1 MKGDLHVR
9 FWNSGRGSDPPVDCT
24 WIMKLRDGEKWPG
37 WKVAKKTLQESKQHD
52 PELEQVYGKL
62 LQEVYFR
69 VHGAMSAFFRRVK
82 NGETPGFP
90 RVRPR
95 HNFFTLV
102 YPAMYIQIEKGII
115 RLPTGGK
122 GKKKQYADVYA
133 RLMEEAPIGFKEVA
147 ISRDAR
153 GNYSASFPVEVEEEK
168 REEWN
173 EEKASVVA
181 FDLGMKTL
189 AVGTNDQGRV
199 YHIGGFKG
207 TRWYNKQLDKI
218 RSKRDKCKKKSRR
231 YIRLSKVYKRVSE
244 RKRNKRQDSL
254 HKASHLIAHKL
265 VERTVVV
272 GDLSQK
278 QMVTNEHKEH
288 NKYLNRAV
296 YNDWCLYTFIQM
308 LKYKCQRYGKDL
320 QIIDERNTTKMCSG
334 CGHIQP
340 MPLWKRTY
348 CCTECGLVMDRD
360 ENSSV
365 NILNRYHIG
374 LAAILFW
381 YIARLR
387 ATTSME
393 KASMEKHGVLCDGND
408 EGDIAVM
415 SHFPV
420 MQQLRLW

>member
-1 MKGDLHVR
+1 MKD
-9 FWNSGRGSDPPVDCT
+9 
-24 WIMKLRDGEKWPG
+24 
-37 WKVAKKTLQESKQHD
+37 
-52 PELEQVYGKL
+52 
-62 LQEVYFR
+62 
-69 VHGAMSAFFRRVK
+69 FFRRVK
-82 NGETPGFP
+82 EGSKPGFP

-122 GKKKQYADVYA
+122 GKKKQYPDIYA
-133 RLMEEAPIGFKEVA
+133 RLTEEAPTGFKEVA

-153 GNYSASFPVEVEEEK
+153 GNYYASFPMEVEEEK
-168 REEWN
+168 QAEWN

-408 EGDIAVM
+408 DVDIAVM
-415 SHFPV
+415 SHFPII
-420 MQQLRLW
+420 QQLRLWEEKSIRFHTF